1 MYEVLTFFLSER
13 RYSIKKRN
21 KIYFFSLPIHLD
33 EYPFDTLT
41 ACQEPDLNWWHED
54 FQSSALPAELSRP
67 FIHLSG
73 ASSSHFILLD
83 NSGLCQLKK
92 PKKSYKI
99 LPRPWSFLD
108 LQKEDFVSVRVMI
121 WTVNYLIMEIPCL
134 YMFICKYIVSIDLW

>member
-54 FQSSALPAELSRP
+54 FQSSALPPELSRP
-67 FIHLSG
+67 FPMHHL
-73 ASSSHFILLD
+73 HFTRRLGSMSIKRTKGYYKVLSRPCNFLD
-83 NSGLCQLKK
+83 FQKENF
-92 PKKSYKI
+92 
-99 LPRPWSFLD
+99 WSFSTNNEMDRESFKWRFLAQRC
-108 LQKEDFVSVRVMI
+108 LFVRVS
-121 WTVNYLIMEIPCL
+121 
-134 YMFICKYIVSIDLW
+134 YITLW